1 MATMGD
7 DGSLAPGGT
16 WSPTTGAGEDAKP
29 SKGRFSARRKA
40 AAVMRLV
47 GGEDLETLSRE
58 LGVTAATLAG
68 WRDAF
73 LAAGQAALKTRPPD
87 YKDEEIA
94 RLKAKIGDLTM
105 GNELLY
111 EKIHRMEGGH
121 SLRRRRS
128 RR

>member
-1 MATMGD
+1 MASMGND
-7 DGSLAPGGT
+7 DSLAPEGS
-16 WSPTTGAGEDAKP
+16 WNPSTGASEDAKP

-40 AAVMRLV
+40 GAVMRLV

-58 LGVTAATLAG
+58 FGLTAATLAG

-73 LAAGQAALKTRPPD
+73 LAAGQAALKARPPD

-111 EKIHRMEGGH
+111 EKIHRMEAGH
-121 SLRRRRS
+121 SLRSRRS

>member
-1 MATMGD
+1 MESVGEGGLVCGEGRCRAT
-7 DGSLAPGGT
+7 GGA
-16 WSPTTGAGEDAKP
+16 SEGVRG

-40 AAVMRLV
+40 AAVMRLL
-47 GGEDLETLSRE
+47 GGEDLESLSRE

-68 WRDAF
+68 WREAF
-73 LAAGQAALKTRPPD
+73 VGAGQAALKTRPPD

-94 RLKAKIGDLTM
+94 RLKAKIGELTM

-111 EKIHRMEGGH
+111 EKIHRMEGGQP
-121 SLRRRRS
+121 LRRGRS

>member
-1 MATMGD
+1 LVCGEGRCRAT
-7 DGSLAPGGT
+7 GGA
-16 WSPTTGAGEDAKP
+16 SEGVRG

-40 AAVMRLV
+40 AAVMRLL
-47 GGEDLETLSRE
+47 GGEDLESLSRE

-68 WRDAF
+68 WREAF
-73 LAAGQAALKTRPPD
+73 VGAGQAALKTRPPD

-94 RLKAKIGDLTM
+94 RLKAKIGELTM

-111 EKIHRMEGGH
+111 EKIHRMEGGQP
-121 SLRRRRS
+121 LRRGRS

>member
-1 MATMGD
+1 MATMGN
-7 DGSLAPGGT
+7 DGSVASEGS
-16 WSPTTGAGEDAKP
+16 WSPRTGASEGAKR

-40 AAVMRLV
+40 AAVMRLL

-58 LGVTAATLAG
+58 FGVTAATLAG

-73 LAAGQAALKTRPPD
+73 LAAGEASLKTRPPD

-111 EKIHRMEGGH
+111 EKIHRMEAGDP
-121 SLRRRRS
+121 LRRRRS

>member
-1 MATMGD
+1 MASMGN
-7 DGSLAPGGT
+7 DGSLSLEGA
-16 WSPTTGAGEDAKP
+16 WSATTGASEDAKP

-40 AAVMRLV
+40 AAVMRLLC
-47 GGEDLETLSRE
+47 GEELESLSRE

-73 LAAGQAALKTRPPD
+73 VAAGQAALKTRPPD

-105 GNELLY
+105 GNERLY
-111 EKIHRMEGGH
+111 EKIHRMEAGH
-121 SLRRRRS
+121 PLRRRRS